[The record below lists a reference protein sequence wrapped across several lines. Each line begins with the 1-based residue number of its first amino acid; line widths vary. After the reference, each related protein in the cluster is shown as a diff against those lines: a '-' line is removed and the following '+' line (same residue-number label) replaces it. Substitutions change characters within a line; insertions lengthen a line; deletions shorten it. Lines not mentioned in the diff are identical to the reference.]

1 MSRPKVPIR
10 GRGGV
15 HGALRARIEGRRAKE
30 RAYRDAAIE
39 NPYAIFA
46 SLRKELDAEILTAKR
61 TMAAAG
67 YDRTHVL
74 FVCPNPRIPAGSDQM
89 VIAIDFVA
97 REDVIALDDA
107 PECAEARATL
117 AHPPKPGHVW
127 LYIPIPHHRMLV
139 EETFEHSVV
148 EAPAVP
154 TAPGGTA

>member
-15 HGALRARIEGRRAKE
+15 HASLRARLAERRSKE
-30 RAYRDAAIE
+30 QAYRDAAVE
-39 NPYAIFA
+39 NPYAIFSA
-46 SLRKELDAEILTAKR
+46 LRVELDAKR
-61 TMAAAG
+61 KMAAAG

-74 FVCPNPRIPAGSDQM
+74 LVCPNPRIPAGSDQM
-89 VIAIDFVA
+89 M
-97 REDVIALDDA
+97 IALDFVLREEVAAIDDG

-139 EETFEHSVV
+139 EEPFEHSV
-148 EAPAVP
+148 ATPTT
-154 TAPGGTA
+154 TAPGGEA

>member
-15 HGALRARIEGRRAKE
+15 HASLRARLAERRSKE
-30 RAYRDAAIE
+30 QAYRDAAVE
-39 NPYAIFA
+39 NPYAIFSA
-46 SLRKELDAEILTAKR
+46 LRVELDAKILDAKR
-61 TMAAAG
+61 KMAAAG

-74 FVCPNPRIPAGSDQM
+74 LVCPNPRIPAGSDQM
-89 VIAIDFVA
+89 M
-97 REDVIALDDA
+97 IALDFVLREEVAAIDDG

-139 EETFEHSVV
+139 EEPFEHSV
-148 EAPAVP
+148 ATPTT
-154 TAPGGTA
+154 TAPGGEA